1 MQTRA
6 LAPGMPPRGEEEGTE
21 EERMR
26 RGLLENGVVVEHFYV
41 LYASTRARATERVR
55 VGARG

>member
-1 MQTRA
+1 
-6 LAPGMPPRGEEEGTE
+6 MPPRGEEEGTE